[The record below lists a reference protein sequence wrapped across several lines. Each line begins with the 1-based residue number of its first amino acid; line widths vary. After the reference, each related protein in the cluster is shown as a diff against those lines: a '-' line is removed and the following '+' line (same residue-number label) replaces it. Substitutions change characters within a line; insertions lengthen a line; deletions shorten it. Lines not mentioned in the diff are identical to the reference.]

1 MSPKEKAY
9 DIFNK
14 MCNSVDELLPY
25 DVQECALIA
34 VDEILKINL
43 YHSEPTCFDD
53 LANEHK
59 EKSVYW
65 NEVKQE
71 LEKL

>member
-1 MSPKEKAY
+1 MTPKQKAAE
-9 DIFNK
+9 IFNK

-25 DVQECALIA
+25 DVKECALIA
-34 VDEILKINL
+34 VDEILQINW

-53 LANEHK
+53 LANEYK
-59 EKSVYW
+59 EKSIYW
-65 NEVKQE
+65 NEVKAE